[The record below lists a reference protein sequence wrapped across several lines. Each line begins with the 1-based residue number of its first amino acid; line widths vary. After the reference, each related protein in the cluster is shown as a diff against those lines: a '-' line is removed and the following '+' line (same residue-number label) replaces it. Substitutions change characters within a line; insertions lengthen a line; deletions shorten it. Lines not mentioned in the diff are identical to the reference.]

1 VEGTSSNSILKVAR
15 VVVMKREV
23 KRRAVVERN
32 FIVAKLLDEWLLLA
46 MLYLVVGLIEVSM
59 QVL

>member
-1 VEGTSSNSILKVAR
+1 MEGTSSNSILKVAR

>member
-1 VEGTSSNSILKVAR
+1 
-15 VVVMKREV
+15 MKREV

>member
-1 VEGTSSNSILKVAR
+1 MEGTSSNSILKVAR

-23 KRRAVVERN
+23 KKRAVVERN
-32 FIVAKLLDEWLLLA
+32 FIVAKLLDEWLFLA
-46 MLYLVVGLIEVSM
+46 MLYLAVGLIEVSL